1 MALEVRKQLSALC
14 EHAQLAKTSCGN
26 DTEKIRKCLV
36 YGLFMN
42 VAERKKE
49 GHYEV
54 VSCESQLVL

>member
-1 MALEVRKQLSALC
+1 MRTALDVRKQLSALC
-14 EHAQLAKTSCGN
+14 DQVQLAKNSCGN

-49 GHYEV
+49 GYYEV
-54 VSCESQLVL
+54 VCL